1 MDDGGR
7 RKILAGARLRKLRT
21 ELGLSQS
28 AMATELGIS
37 VSYLNLIER
46 NQRPVTAQLLI
57 RLSQNYAIDARS
69 FAGEDD
75 ARAATELDEIFSDP
89 LFQSM
94 QVPRAE
100 IRAALDAAPSLVGAI
115 KRLYAVYN
123 GVAELQAGAASQ
135 SIETERGDPA
145 TSSSSSN
152 DLIEKVRTFLQL
164 NNNHFPEIEEAAEGL
179 ADELT
184 RDGKDTFN
192 AIADRL
198 SSAHGLRVQVMPRGD
213 MGTTLRHLDR
223 HRRKLMISELVE
235 PAGRTFQAAFQ
246 LGLLEADGIFE
257 TISARMDLNGAAAQR
272 FGRITLANYYA
283 AALMMPYQRF
293 LDAAET
299 LFYDVEVLGARFS
312 ASFEQVAHRLT
323 TLARPQARGI
333 PFFMIRVDNAGN
345 VSKRFSSGAFPFS
358 RFGGTCPRW
367 NIHNTFRNPGRIE
380 PQVIALPDGK
390 QWFSIARTVRR
401 VATPWGE
408 PDAPFSVGLGCE
420 IKHAHR
426 LIYSQGMNLKTQA
439 ATEIGVN
446 CRLCERLNCIQ
457 RAAPPLLRQLDV
469 SENTRGFSPF
479 GS

>member
-1 MDDGGR
+1 MNDGGR
-7 RKILAGARLRKLRT
+7 RKVLAGARLRKLRT

-28 AMATELGIS
+28 AMANELGIS

-57 RLSQNYAIDARS
+57 RLSENYAIDARS
-69 FAGEDD
+69 FAGEED
-75 ARAATELDEIFSDP
+75 ARAATELDEIFADP
-89 LFQSM
+89 LFQSI

-100 IRAALDAAPSLVGAI
+100 VRAALDTSPTVIAAM
-115 KRLYAVYN
+115 KRLYAAYASVSELQS
-123 GVAELQAGAASQ
+123 GVAANELEA
-135 SIETERGDPA
+135 ERGDPL
-145 TSSSSSN
+145 TSSASN
-152 DLIEKVRTFLQL
+152 DVVERVRTFLQQ
-164 NNNHFPEIEEAAEGL
+164 NNNHFPAIEDFTDTLNAEL
-179 ADELT
+179 LS
-184 RDGKDTFN
+184 DGKDLF
-192 AIADRL
+192 AAVVDRL
-198 SSAHGLRVQVMPRGD
+198 LTKHGLRVQVMPRDD
-213 MGTTLRHLDR
+213 MGTTLRHLDK

-235 PAGRTFQAAFQ
+235 PAGRKFQAAFQ
-246 LGLLEADGIFE
+246 LGALEAGAIFDS
-257 TISARMDLNGAAAQR
+257 ISLRMNLESPQAQR
-272 FGRITLANYYA
+272 FGRIMLANYFA

-293 LDAAET
+293 LDAAEE
-299 LFYDVEVLGARFS
+299 LSYDVEVLGARFS

-323 TLARPQARGI
+323 TLARPSARGV

-380 PQVIALPDGK
+380 PQVIELPDGK

-426 LIYSQGMNLKTQA
+426 LIYSKGMNMKSVK

-446 CRLCERLNCIQ
+446 CRLCERRNCIQ
-457 RAAPPLLRQLDV
+457 RAAPPLLGQLEV

-479 GS
+479 GM